1 MMRAA
6 VVIKGADMSRRYRRR
21 PETPEEIEA
30 ENVDFW
36 TRTAERY
43 ERTAQDARAP
53 GVRVWAAHEAER
65 ARAIETKRRK
75 ERA

>member
-1 MMRAA
+1 
-6 VVIKGADMSRRYRRR
+6 MSRRYRRR

-43 ERTAQDARAP
+43 ERTAQDARAI
-53 GVRVWAAHEAER
+53 EA
-65 ARAIETKRRK
+65 KRRQ
-75 ERA
+75 ERS